1 MSATIHP
8 ALAEGRRLPNAWD
21 AAAILCVFAALI
33 GVAHEAPG
41 TFERIDAPQALAVSL
56 DPIHLPDYAL
66 RTTMR
71 MFAALLASLLFTFTY
86 ATAAAKSRRA
96 ALILVPIL
104 DILQSVPILG
114 FLTFTVVFFMHLFP
128 GRVLGLELAAIFA
141 IFTSQA
147 WNMAFSLYQSL
158 KTVPAD
164 LKEAADSFHL
174 TAWQRFWRLE
184 VPFAIPGLVWNT
196 MMSMSGGW
204 FFVVASEAVSVGDN
218 TWKLP
223 GIGSYVALA
232 LEQRDILAVCYAIM
246 AMLVVILA
254 YDQLLFR
261 PLVAWSAKFRFET
274 TAGATAADPWL
285 LRLMR
290 RTRLLSRLADAIG
303 DTVSALG
310 GLPLALR
317 AASGRRGHATVA
329 PGRCGVAR
337 GARGGARLGIDEDR
351 RLHRRGPE
359 LERPAGRRS
368 CSACSRWSG
377 WRC

>member
-1 MSATIHP
+1 
-8 ALAEGRRLPNAWD
+8 
-21 AAAILCVFAALI
+21 
-33 GVAHEAPG
+33 
-41 TFERIDAPQALAVSL
+41 
-56 DPIHLPDYAL
+56 
-66 RTTMR
+66 
-71 MFAALLASLLFTFTY
+71 
-86 ATAAAKSRRA
+86 
-96 ALILVPIL
+96 
-104 DILQSVPILG
+104 
-114 FLTFTVVFFMHLFP
+114 
-128 GRVLGLELAAIFA
+128 
-141 IFTSQA
+141 
-147 WNMAFSLYQSL
+147 
-158 KTVPAD
+158 
-164 LKEAADSFHL
+164 
-174 TAWQRFWRLE
+174 
-184 VPFAIPGLVWNT
+184 

-246 AMLVVILA
+246 AMLAVILA

-317 AASGRRGHATVA
+317 VASGRHGRSTVA
-329 PGRCGVAR
+329 PGRCGGAR
-337 GARGGARLGIDEDR
+337 GAR
-351 RLHRRGPE
+351 
-359 LERPAGRRS
+359 
-368 CSACSRWSG
+368 
-377 WRC
+377 WRCSPGH